1 LKSNA
6 IAARHAQAYR
16 SGYPPAAQHTDM
28 EAGGIAEMSVMSEG
42 SYAPPVHM
50 IKLTEQ
56 RRITPYK
63 WVHPDEE
70 R

>member
-1 LKSNA
+1 MQSLQDTRKPT
-6 IAARHAQAYR
+6 ARR
-16 SGYPPAAQHTDM
+16 YPPAAQHTDM